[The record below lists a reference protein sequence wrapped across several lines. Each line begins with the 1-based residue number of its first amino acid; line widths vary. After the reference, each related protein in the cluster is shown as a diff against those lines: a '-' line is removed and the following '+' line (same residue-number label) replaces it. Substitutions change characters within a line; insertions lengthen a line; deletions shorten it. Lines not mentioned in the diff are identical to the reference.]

1 MRHNRNERIAI
12 TMNKLKCKVD
22 TCRHNKDNLC
32 MLNKIQVDGPAAME
46 SRETCC
52 ISYAERTN
60 SSQNYSSMGNY
71 SQPSES
77 TDIHCSAE
85 HCTYNENKKCH
96 ADCVCVGCC
105 CNDPSVIS
113 ETECCTFEPRA

>member
-1 MRHNRNERIAI
+1 M
-12 TMNKLKCKVD
+12 TMNKLKCQVN
-22 TCRHNKDNLC
+22 TCRYNKDNLC
-32 MLNKIQVDGPAAME
+32 SLNKIQVDGPAAME

-52 ISYAERTN
+52 ASYAERTRSARN
-60 SSQNYSSMGNY
+60 ESSCGCAS
-71 SQPSES
+71 PKES

-105 CNDPSVIS
+105 CSDPSVVS
-113 ETECCTFEPRA
+113 ETECSTFEPRA

>member
-1 MRHNRNERIAI
+1 M

-22 TCRHNKDNLC
+22 TCRYNQNELC
-32 MLNKIQVDGPAAME
+32 MLSKIQVDGPAAME

-52 ISYAERTN
+52 ISYAEKTKNAQN
-60 SSQNYSSMGNY
+60 SASMSSSNAT
-71 SQPSES
+71 ES

-85 HCTYNENKKCH
+85 HCAYNESKKCH

-105 CNDPSVIS
+105 CSDPSVVS
-113 ETECCTFEPRA
+113 ETECTTFRPKA